1 MSKKK
6 EELTP
11 EEIAQFEKET
21 GVKVIYVKIPL
32 IEYEGKRWRPIRNQA
47 EYMCAAFDNE
57 PILRIG
63 ETQWVDEKWKP

>member
-1 MSKKK
+1 MNKKK

-11 EEIAQFEKET
+11 EEIAQVEKET
-21 GVKVIYVKIPL
+21 GVKVRDVKVPL

-63 ETQWVDEKWKP
+63 ETQWVNVKWKP

>member
-1 MSKKK
+1 MNRKKK
-6 EELTP
+6 ELTP

-21 GVKVIYVKIPL
+21 GVKVIDVMIPL
-32 IEYEGKRWRPIRNQA
+32 IEYEGKRWRPIRNEA
-47 EYMCAAFDNE
+47 ELMCAAFDNE

>member
-21 GVKVIYVKIPL
+21 GVKVIDVEVPL

>member
-1 MSKKK
+1 MNKKN

-21 GVKVIYVKIPL
+21 GMKVIDAKIPL
-32 IEYEGKRWRPIRNQA
+32 IEYEGKRWRAIRSEA

-57 PILRIG
+57 PFLIIG
-63 ETQWVDEKWKP
+63 ETQWVDEKWIP

>member
-6 EELTP
+6 EKLTP
-11 EEIAQFEKET
+11 EEIAQFEKDT
-21 GVKVIYVKIPL
+21 GVKVIDVKIPL

-63 ETQWVDEKWKP
+63 ETQWVDEKWKS